1 MNIVKSFRN
10 LSKFETMIWCVSIG
24 LILLS
29 FAMVRDSN
37 ELTVIASLVGATA
50 LIFVGKGDAL
60 GQFLTLV
67 FSILYAIISYQ
78 FRYYGEMITYI
89 GMTAPTAFIAMVNW
103 LKHPYQECEVEVRV
117 LSRKHYIFL
126 AVSAVLVTGVL
137 GFVLKV
143 FHTANLPLSII
154 SITTSYLASM
164 LMVLRSQY
172 YAAAYAANDIILICL
187 WILATLENSS
197 YMPMIICFLI
207 FLVNDI
213 YGFINWRRIQKRQE
227 Q

>member
-117 LSRKHYIFL
+117 LSRKHYVFL

-143 FHTANLPLSII
+143 FHTANLPLSN
-154 SITTSYLASM
+154 A
-164 LMVLRSQY
+164 
-172 YAAAYAANDIILICL
+172 
-187 WILATLENSS
+187 
-197 YMPMIICFLI
+197 
-207 FLVNDI
+207 
-213 YGFINWRRIQKRQE
+213 
-227 Q
+227 